1 MVENQVSFRHVPHVE
16 KGHNHVS
23 TRAPGVVALSQLR
36 HLSTYGIGTWCTW
49 RARTRCAGGAACD
62 PIACHLSAA
71 PLSRVWSEECCVC
84 LEPIH
89 FHRDAVGSVSRW
101 FCPRL
106 PWHTH
111 DGAGR
116 DREILW
122 EALAVLRKVKQGL
135 CVFAPAALERSASGS
150 AELVPCAAWRLRAP
164 HR

>member
-1 MVENQVSFRHVPHVE
+1 MVLPVSP
-16 KGHNHVS
+16 
-23 TRAPGVVALSQLR
+23 VA
-36 HLSTYGIGTWCTW
+36 
-49 RARTRCAGGAACD
+49 
-62 PIACHLSAA
+62 
-71 PLSRVWSEECCVC
+71 
-84 LEPIH
+84 
-89 FHRDAVGSVSRW
+89 
-101 FCPRL
+101 
-106 PWHTH
+106 H